1 MSEKKFLLREYYA
14 LCEGGVCEDLL
25 TEEQKLDVKENNAM
39 YLTGV
44 IQRADELNGNGRV
57 YPKKVLMREMKN
69 YQKLMDENRAL
80 GECDHPET
88 SVVELKNVSHM
99 LVESWWKGGDVMGK
113 IKLLETPMGKLLR
126 SLVESGVQLGISSR
140 GLGSVKEESG
150 KTIVEDDYQI
160 VCYDVVSDPSTS
172 GAFMSLT
179 ENKTPTNKV
188 FSKADRINRKLNAI
202 LEDD

>member
-1 MSEKKFLLREYYA
+1 MEDKKYLLREYYA
-14 LCEGGVCEDLL
+14 LCEGGVCKDLL

-44 IQRADELNGNGRV
+44 IQKADELNGNGRK
-57 YPKKVLMREMKN
+57 YPEKVLMREMKN
-69 YQKLMDENRAL
+69 YQKLINENRAL

-99 LVESWWKGGDVMGK
+99 LTKYWTEDKNVMGT

-140 GLGSVKEESG
+140 GLGSVKEVNGE
-150 KTIVEDDYQI
+150 TIVEDDYQI
-160 VCYDVVSDPSTS
+160 VCYDVVSDRSTT
-172 GAFMSLT
+172 GAFMSLA
-179 ENKTPTNKV
+179 ENKMPPNKG

-202 LEDD
+202 LDD

>member
-1 MSEKKFLLREYYA
+1 MEKKKYLLREYYA

-25 TEEQKLDVKENNAM
+25 TEDQKIDVKENNAM

-99 LVESWWKGGDVMGK
+99 LVESWWKEGDVMGK
-113 IKLLETPMGKLLR
+113 VKLLETPMGKLLR

-140 GLGSVKEESG
+140 GLGSVKEENG

-179 ENKTPTNKV
+179 ENRTPTNKV
-188 FSKADRINRKLNAI
+188 FSRADRINRKLNAI
-202 LEDD
+202 LEQE

>member
-1 MSEKKFLLREYYA
+1 MEKKKYLLREYYA

-25 TEEQKLDVKENNAM
+25 TEDQKIDVKENNAM

-99 LVESWWKGGDVMGK
+99 LVESWWKEGDVMGK

-140 GLGSVKEESG
+140 GLGSVKEENG

-179 ENKTPTNKV
+179 ENRTPTNKV
-188 FSKADRINRKLNAI
+188 FSRADRINRKLNAI
-202 LEDD
+202 LEQE

>member
-1 MSEKKFLLREYYA
+1 MEDKKYLLREYYA
-14 LCEGGVCEDLL
+14 LCEGGVCKDLL

-44 IQRADELNGNGRV
+44 IQKADELNGNGRK
-57 YPKKVLMREMKN
+57 YPEKVLMREMKN
-69 YQKLMDENRAL
+69 YQKLINENRAL

-99 LVESWWKGGDVMGK
+99 LTKYWTEGKNVMGT

-140 GLGSVKEESG
+140 GLGSVKEVNGE
-150 KTIVEDDYQI
+150 TIVEDDYQI
-160 VCYDVVSDPSTS
+160 VCYDVVSDPSTT
-172 GAFMSLT
+172 GAFMSLA
-179 ENKTPTNKV
+179 ENKMPPNKV

-202 LEDD
+202 LDD